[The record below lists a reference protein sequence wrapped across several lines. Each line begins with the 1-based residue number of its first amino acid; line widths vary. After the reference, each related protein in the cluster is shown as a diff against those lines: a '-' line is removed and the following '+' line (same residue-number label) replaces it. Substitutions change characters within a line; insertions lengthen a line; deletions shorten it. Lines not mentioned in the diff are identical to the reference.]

1 MDINLLTK
9 LINLREHYCS
19 IERKLYDDNHTIQL
33 VQRTMTY
40 EFVTHIESIL
50 SAELKERAKKY
61 YQERIAEVTKEIE
74 DLYNEENESC
84 SVMTQL
90 N

>member
-19 IERKLYDDNHTIQL
+19 IQRKLYTDNHTIQL
-33 VQRTMTY
+33 VQRTMNY
-40 EFVTHIESIL
+40 EFVTDIESTL
-50 SAELKERAKKY
+50 SAELKERAKQY

-74 DLYNEENESC
+74 DLCNEENE
-84 SVMTQL
+84 
-90 N
+90 